1 MYDPTLSD
9 ISSGD
14 ERSPG
19 VSREGSR
26 TNLDYP
32 ESSRRYTI
40 QYTIYNFALSYMYMY
55 LYMYTYMYMHVY
67 ITVHA
72 HSVLYNTFWADLC
85 HPILF
90 TVAFMTT
97 PAW

>member
-26 TNLDYP
+26 TNIEFP
-32 ESSRRYTI
+32 ESSRRYNI
-40 QYTIYNFALSYMYMY
+40 YTC
-55 LYMYTYMYMHVY
+55 TRVHVY
-67 ITVHA
+67 V
-72 HSVLYNTFWADLC
+72 YNY
-85 HPILF
+85 
-90 TVAFMTT
+90 
-97 PAW
+97 